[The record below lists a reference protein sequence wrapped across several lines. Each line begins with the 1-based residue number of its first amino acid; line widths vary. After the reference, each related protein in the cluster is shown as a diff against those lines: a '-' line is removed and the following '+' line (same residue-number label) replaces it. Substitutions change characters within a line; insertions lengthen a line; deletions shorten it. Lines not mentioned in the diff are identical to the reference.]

1 MGAEAEPSFAAALR
15 RGFRARVE
23 APEGVVLVAGSNY
36 AIAPARAVLSDGGRP
51 A

>member
-1 MGAEAEPSFAAALR
+1 MGAEAEPSFAVALR
-15 RGFRARVE
+15 RASALALE